1 MALDDLTDIETRVLR
16 HMATHEAVLDEIAAA
31 ELGLDLETYRTTCD
45 KLESKGFVTFT
56 SAKGMETPQ

>member
-1 MALDDLTDIETRVLR
+1 
-16 HMATHEAVLDEIAAA
+16 MATHEAVLDEIAAA